1 VRTSESRH
9 WRFAND
15 SALVVNAIARGT
27 GVIVITCQ
35 FREPVRTVHMRR
47 SLRAFWGTLMLAS
60 FVAAAID
67 PARSQGVA
75 ASPVAPAPSQVTPPA
90 LPAMPQAFPEAPP
103 FPKCRNTTLKRS
115 FKRPRRCR
123 S

>member
-1 VRTSESRH
+1 MRH
-9 WRFAND
+9 
-15 SALVVNAIARGT
+15 
-27 GVIVITCQ
+27 
-35 FREPVRTVHMRR
+35 
-47 SLRAFWGTLMLAS
+47 SLRAFWGSLMLAC

-67 PARSQGVA
+67 PARAQGVA

-90 LPAMPQAFPEAPP
+90 LPAVPQTFPETPP

-115 FKRPRRCR
+115 PSFKRPRRCR